1 MLEEVGLQGIKR
13 AREDTRVALQAPAQ
27 CSVDWEP
34 AEWTGS
40 MSLGTQSSR
49 RLPQHHWTE
58 LPYKVSICVY
68 HAVKAPTG
76 LLG

>member
-1 MLEEVGLQGIKR
+1 MKWDY
-13 AREDTRVALQAPAQ
+13 RELKGHVRTRELALQAPAQ